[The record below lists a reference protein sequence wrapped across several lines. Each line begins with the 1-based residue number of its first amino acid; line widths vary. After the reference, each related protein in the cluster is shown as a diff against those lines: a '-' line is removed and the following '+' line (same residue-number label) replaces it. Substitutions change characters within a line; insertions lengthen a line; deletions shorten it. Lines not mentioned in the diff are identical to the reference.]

1 VAAIHQIR
9 AFLKKL
15 GLTRRGAGA
24 KREARQLLRGF
35 AAFEID
41 LVLDVGANTGQ
52 FGQLLRRNGFAGRIV
67 SFEPLS
73 EAHRALREAAAKDPL
88 WKVHDRCAL
97 GREDGSTIIHIARN
111 SVSSSLL
118 PMADTHALA
127 APDSAYVGQESVPL
141 FRLDTV
147 AQPYLESAKR
157 PFLKMDTQGSEWDVL
172 SGSERTLP
180 HVHGVLCELSLV
192 KLYDGEHLWR
202 ETIDRLESAGFTVWG
217 FQPHFMDRTGRNLQV
232 DAIFFRA

>member
-1 VAAIHQIR
+1 MKHIR
-9 AFLKKL
+9 AFLKKI

-24 KREARQLLRGF
+24 KRAARQLLRGF
-35 AAFEID
+35 AAFDVD
-41 LVLDVGANTGQ
+41 LVFDVGANAGQ
-52 FGQLLRRNGFAGRIV
+52 FGELLRKNGFAGRIV

-73 EAHRALREAAAKDPL
+73 EAHRTLREAAAKDPL
-88 WKVHDRCAL
+88 WTVHDRCAL
-97 GREDGSTIIHIARN
+97 GREDGSTTINIARN

-147 AQPYLESAKR
+147 APQYLGGARR

-172 SGSERTLP
+172 SGGERTLP
-180 HVHGVLCELSLV
+180 LLHGVLSELSLV
-192 KLYDGEHLWR
+192 RLYDGQHLWR
-202 ETIDRLESAGFTVWG
+202 DMIDRLESAGFTVWG

-232 DAIFFRA
+232 DAIFFRAQ